1 MYDKQAIENQVK
13 KMKFN
18 RKELGERFIKREE
31 LVRYEDQAYI
41 PSNVEEVARK
51 ILEIKKDAIV
61 LSYPEFRY
69 ALMMADEI
77 AFKELMTRI

>member
-1 MYDKQAIENQVK
+1 MYDKDGIKYQVK
-13 KMKFN
+13 NMKFN
-18 RKELGERFIKREE
+18 RKELGERFIKRED
-31 LVRYEDQAYI
+31 LVRYEDQLYVM
-41 PSNVEEVARK
+41 SNVEEIANK
-51 ILEIKKDAIV
+51 ILEIKRDAII

>member
-61 LSYPEFRY
+61 LSYPEFRH
-69 ALMMADEI
+69 ALLMADEI

>member
-31 LVRYEDQAYI
+31 LVSYEDQLYTMH
-41 PSNVEEVARK
+41 NVEEIANK
-51 ILEIKKDAIV
+51 ILEIKRCAVI

>member
-1 MYDKQAIENQVK
+1 MYDKQATENQIK

-31 LVRYEDQAYI
+31 LVSYEDQIYVTHT
-41 PSNVEEVARK
+41 VEEIANK
-51 ILEIKKDAIV
+51 ILEIKRDAVI

-77 AFKELMTRI
+77 AFKELMTHI

>member
-1 MYDKQAIENQVK
+1 MYDKDGIKHQIE

-18 RKELGERFIKREE
+18 KKELGERFIKREE
-31 LVRYEDQAYI
+31 LVSYEDQLYAMH
-41 PSNVEEVARK
+41 NVEEIANK
-51 ILEIKKDAIV
+51 ILEIKRDAVI

-77 AFKELMTRI
+77 AFKELMTHL

>member
-1 MYDKQAIENQVK
+1 MYDKDGIKHQIE

-31 LVRYEDQAYI
+31 LVSYEDQLYAMH
-41 PSNVEEVARK
+41 NVEEIANK
-51 ILEIKKDAIV
+51 ILEIKRDAVI

-77 AFKELMTRI
+77 AFKELMTHL

>member
-1 MYDKQAIENQVK
+1 MYDKDGIKYQVK
-13 KMKFN
+13 NMKFN
-18 RKELGERFIKREE
+18 RKELGERFIKRED
-31 LVRYEDQAYI
+31 LVRYEDQLYVM
-41 PSNVEEVARK
+41 SNVEEIANK
-51 ILEIKKDAIV
+51 ILEIKRDAVI